1 MIMIMIMIIN
11 DNDSD
16 CDSDSDNSFVSF
28 LLYHDQSED
37 MALLALFSHTQD

>member
-1 MIMIMIMIIN
+1 MIIN

-16 CDSDSDNSFVSF
+16 CDSDNSFVSF
-28 LLYHDQSED
+28 LLYRDQSED